1 MKSDLVEAKIK
12 IENGFLWLQTKLS
25 ERGNQ
30 SYISKKLN
38 ISKQYVNQIK
48 KGKKISLDELI
59 RWVDVFEKKEI
70 KKWKI

>member
-38 ISKQYVNQIK
+38 ISKQYVNKIK